1 MSVSKKIK
9 GLLIMFVMMGSVASF
24 AQTTKAAD
32 DVSDKEL
39 DQFVQSYKDVQAAN
53 QEAQQDM
60 MKMIEDEGLDVQ
72 RFQTIQQA
80 STDPSKEVD
89 ATKEEMDSHKKI
101 TSKMQA
107 MQPELEKKMEG
118 IIKKDGLTMDRY
130 QAIAMAIQK
139 DKDLQQKV
147 QSKMMA
153 QQTGK

>member
-1 MSVSKKIK
+1 MSVSKRIK
-9 GLLIMFVMMGSVASF
+9 SLLIMFVMMGSVVSF

-32 DVSDKEL
+32 DVSDQEL
-39 DQFVQSYKDVQAAN
+39 NQFVQSYKDVQAAN
-53 QEAQQDM
+53 NEAQQDM

-80 STDPSKEVD
+80 STDPAKEVD
-89 ATKEEMDSHKKI
+89 ATKKEMAAHKKI
-101 TSKMQA
+101 TNKIQA
-107 MQPELEKKMEG
+107 MQPELEKKMQG
-118 IIKKDGLTMDRY
+118 IIEDDGLTMDRY

-139 DKDLQQKV
+139 DQTLQQKV

>member
-9 GLLIMFVMMGSVASF
+9 SLLIMFVMMGSAVSF
-24 AQTTKAAD
+24 AQAPKAAD
-32 DVSDKEL
+32 DVSDQDL
-39 DQFVQSYKDVQAAN
+39 DKFVQSYKHIQAAN

-89 ATKEEMDSHKKI
+89 ATKEEMASHKKI
-101 TSKMQA
+101 SSKIQA
-107 MQPELEKKMEG
+107 MQPELEKKMET
-118 IIKKDGLTMDRY
+118 IIEKDGLTLDRY
-130 QAIAMAIQK
+130 QAIAMAIQ
-139 DKDLQQKV
+139 DNQELQQKV

-153 QQTGK
+153 GQTAN